1 MNYLVKTKQED
12 LLYAC
17 LHSSCIRSLITF
29 HEKRLIYHIMSL
41 RGKVQDHQTSIC
53 SPWYQAK
60 IFSIHIYESILSLFL
75 RLFYQI
81 LELFPKLF
89 FFFISFLGNLLPI
102 RYCFFPD
109 ISMTIIEAV
118 YIYPKIIIVIK
129 ANVDIIQMSLSLR
142 STLSNS
148 YFILEV
154 CLFFCCFVSMSCFN
168 LDRACYDWVFCVP
181 YLSCL

>member
-29 HEKRLIYHIMSL
+29 HEKTTYIPHYVTKREGLGPSNQYMFTLVPSQNIQHSYIWIYFISVFAIIL
-41 RGKVQDHQTSIC
+41 LDFRT
-53 SPWYQAK
+53 
-60 IFSIHIYESILSLFL
+60 FSEIV
-75 RLFYQI
+75 
-81 LELFPKLF
+81 

-102 RYCFFPD
+102 RYCFFPN

-129 ANVDIIQMSLSLR
+129 ANVDII
-142 STLSNS
+142 
-148 YFILEV
+148 
-154 CLFFCCFVSMSCFN
+154 
-168 LDRACYDWVFCVP
+168 
-181 YLSCL
+181 